1 MNGERAAEIIEAVKL
16 LHSLGKPDE
25 LIGSQ
30 LDLTAAEVATIIRT
44 GQIPARQK
52 TLFADEPSE
61 PQKTKP
67 VSRWDGVRRALEI
80 HPPDR
85 ATNRQ
90 T

>member
-1 MNGERAAEIIEAVKL
+1 MSDRAAEIVEAVLL
-16 LHSLGKPDE
+16 LHSLGKPAE

-30 LDLTAAEVATIIRT
+30 LDLTQAEVTAIVKT

-52 TLFADEPSE
+52 TLFTDEVSE
-61 PQKTKP
+61 PKKKKP
-67 VSRWDGVRRALEI
+67 VSRWDDVRRALEI
-80 HPPDR
+80 HSPDR